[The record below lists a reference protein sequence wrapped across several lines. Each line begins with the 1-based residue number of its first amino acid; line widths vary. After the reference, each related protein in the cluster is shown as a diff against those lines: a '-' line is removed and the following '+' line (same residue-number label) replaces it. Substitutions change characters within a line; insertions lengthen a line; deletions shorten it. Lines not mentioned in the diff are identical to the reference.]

1 MSPAGDDSNPGT
13 TLDKPFATL
22 QRAKD
27 AVRATKK
34 NGVLRAPATVYLL
47 GGLYELTEPFVLTEE
62 DSGTKKNPVTYCAY
76 QNEKPVISGGKK
88 ITGKWETYKD
98 NIMVCDVPEAAD
110 GKWKFRQLFLN
121 GTRLDRARIPDKGD
135 FFFVEKSEK
144 DLGNLSFKYAKG
156 DIIKWNNFE
165 EAEVI
170 LFHSW
175 NESRLFI
182 SELNEKDRVVTF
194 KGKRG
199 FTLGRYLSRPNRYYV
214 ENILEALD
222 QPGEWYLDT
231 KTGKLYI
238 YPTADLNTSELRV
251 PVLEE
256 LVILRGN
263 FKKQKYVEYINFS
276 GLTFADAAYNI
287 PEVGIASLPDVGDL
301 WEPNAVTLDPARFCK
316 FENNV
321 FRNVGSYALEI
332 TGDGNIITKNEIF
345 DTGSGGII
353 SRSYGKEPN
362 EITYNHIHD
371 CGKVFFSGVG
381 VNVDDGGGTIANNL
395 VHDISQTGIYGRH
408 WKRDTL
414 PEQRLNQA
422 QPLKIEFN
430 EIHDVMLNVND
441 GGGIFIRDSNILIN
455 NNLIY
460 NVHSPEKGS
469 PGWGIYLGCE
479 TRYSKV
485 TNNVVYNTIQGV
497 HVWYASRY
505 NTIENNIFVDCD
517 DSQIW
522 YQAPADKPLVD
533 NKCLRNVFYN
543 SKPDAAIFE
552 VQEDFT
558 LPSES
563 DYNLI
568 YMAGGITPVIK
579 GPSKGGINTW
589 DGWLKRGYEKNSIVA
604 DPKFKDPANRDYTL
618 LPESPAFKLGFKAID
633 LSSVGLRGLN
643 K

>member
-1 MSPAGDDSNPGT
+1 
-13 TLDKPFATL
+13 
-22 QRAKD
+22 
-27 AVRATKK
+27 
-34 NGVLRAPATVYLL
+34 
-47 GGLYELTEPFVLTEE
+47 
-62 DSGTKKNPVTYCAY
+62 
-76 QNEKPVISGGKK
+76 
-88 ITGKWETYKD
+88 
-98 NIMVCDVPEAAD
+98 
-110 GKWKFRQLFLN
+110 
-121 GTRLDRARIPDKGD
+121 
-135 FFFVEKSEK
+135 
-144 DLGNLSFKYAKG
+144 
-156 DIIKWNNFE
+156 
-165 EAEVI
+165 
-170 LFHSW
+170 
-175 NESRLFI
+175 
-182 SELNEKDRVVTF
+182 
-194 KGKRG
+194 
-199 FTLGRYLSRPNRYYV
+199 
-214 ENILEALD
+214 
-222 QPGEWYLDT
+222 
-231 KTGKLYI
+231 
-238 YPTADLNTSELRV
+238 
-251 PVLEE
+251 
-256 LVILRGN
+256 
-263 FKKQKYVEYINFS
+263 
-276 GLTFADAAYNI
+276 
-287 PEVGIASLPDVGDL
+287 
-301 WEPNAVTLDPARFCK
+301 
-316 FENNV
+316 
-321 FRNVGSYALEI
+321 
-332 TGDGNIITKNEIF
+332 
-345 DTGSGGII
+345 
-353 SRSYGKEPN
+353 
-362 EITYNHIHD
+362 
-371 CGKVFFSGVG
+371 
-381 VNVDDGGGTIANNL
+381 VDDGGGTIANNL

-552 VQEDFT
+552 VQEDYT

-633 LSSVGLRGLN
+633 LSTVGLRGSN
-643 K
+643 N